1 MPDFKGRKDFPEVA
15 DNKIK
20 IGDYSGSNRLAVTDI
35 YSPKSEPELRD
46 QMMEPVKGKTNNYD
60 SPVLSQ
66 QPVIVLSDMGA
77 EAALMNAIDGYVA
90 KQGDSFS
97 DVEEGF
103 GEPKRKEPREEHPSR
118 RHEKEPAPK
127 RKRNPQRNKAAT
139 DFQNADFEKLGPGG
153 VPVPQG
159 ALKDTPA
166 GGAAPAS
173 PAFGQPRAGD
183 AEDKRAA
190 FQSPAAPSQ
199 GSAPKPPSGVLRQP
213 SGEPKWSAT
222 IGKPGSAPPGTP
234 GGLPKPPAPRYSAF
248 DQPGGGAGGP
258 QKTTPGP
265 GFDEGPGMGERA
277 AGAGRAAAAAGQAA
291 AGAGARGAGRGF
303 QTTRRG
309 VGGLLSDL
317 GQAAKVGVQQGI
329 RQGKEGAY
337 EQGPEAE
344 ARREEQWGKMT
355 KNPLTRAAA
364 SVARGSAKMP
374 GVRRAAKALG
384 FGRTGAEERAME
396 RRMEYADDDDLTKEM
411 MLSDILNELESYLTE
426 EQPNNSM
433 VEQQLTKGN
442 ISKMMRN
449 TEDKAPRDWKY
460 HV

>member
-1 MPDFKGRKDFPEVA
+1 
-15 DNKIK
+15 
-20 IGDYSGSNRLAVTDI
+20 
-35 YSPKSEPELRD
+35 
-46 QMMEPVKGKTNNYD
+46 MEPVKGKTNNYD

-90 KQGDSFS
+90 KQGDSRS
-97 DVEEGF
+97 DIEEGF
-103 GEPKRKEPREEHPSR
+103 GEPKQKPPREPHPSLA
-118 RHEKEPAPK
+118 HEKDAAPK
-127 RKRNPQRNKAAT
+127 RKRVPRRNREAQ
-139 DFQNADFEKLGPGG
+139 DFQKLGPGG

-173 PAFGQPRAGD
+173 PAFGQPRAGG

-199 GSAPKPPSGVLRQP
+199 GSAPKSPATAASTQTHAKLTGAGDIPGRKNPDGTYTGGARRRPSPTTGTPWGSGPGGAPGV
-213 SGEPKWSAT
+213 GEPGYSVFN
-222 IGKPGSAPPGTP
+222 KP
-234 GGLPKPPAPRYSAF
+234 
-248 DQPGGGAGGP
+248 QPMGAGG
-258 QKTTPGP
+258 QKTTPGA

-449 TEDKAPRDWKY
+449 TEDKAPKDWKY